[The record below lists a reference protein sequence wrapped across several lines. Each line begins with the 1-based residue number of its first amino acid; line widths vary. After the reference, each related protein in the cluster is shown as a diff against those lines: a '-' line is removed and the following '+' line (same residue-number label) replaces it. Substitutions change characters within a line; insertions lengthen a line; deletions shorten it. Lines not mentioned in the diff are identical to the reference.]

1 MQRFGPMKTQLHVV
15 FRGFSASPALA
26 ARIDEE
32 VADLE
37 RIWDRITACRVSL
50 ERPHRR
56 KHHGDHFLT
65 RIELFVPGK
74 VLVVGRDPPEHESFE
89 DAYAALNEAFDM
101 VRRQLREYARV
112 MHGRI
117 KRHQHQQ
124 TAVVSQL
131 FPDFGFLR
139 AGDGREIYF
148 HRNAVLHDGWN
159 RLDLGARVAFAE
171 EAGDEGPQASTV
183 RVMHGR
189 ARELHRER
197 S

>member
-1 MQRFGPMKTQLHVV
+1 MKTQPHVV
-15 FRGFSASPALA
+15 FRGFRASPALA
-26 ARIDEE
+26 ARIEEE

-37 RIWDRITACRVSL
+37 HIWDRITACRVSL

-56 KHHGDHFLT
+56 KRHGDHFVT

-74 VLVVGRDPPEHESFE
+74 LLVVDRDPPEHESFE

-101 VRRQLREYARV
+101 LRRQLREYVRV
-112 MHGRI
+112 MRGHT
-117 KRHQHQQ
+117 KRHEHQE

-131 FPDFGFLR
+131 FPEFGFLR

-148 HRNAVLHDGWN
+148 HRNAVLNDAWN

-171 EAGDEGPQASTV
+171 EAGDQGPQASTV
-183 RVMHGR
+183 RVVR
-189 ARELHRER
+189 AR
-197 S
+197 

>member
-1 MQRFGPMKTQLHVV
+1 MKTQPHVV
-15 FRGFSASPALA
+15 FRGFSASPAVTE
-26 ARIDEE
+26 RINEE

-56 KHHGDHFLT
+56 KHHGDHFVT

-74 VLVVGRDPPEHESFE
+74 VLVVDRDPPEHESFE

-101 VRRQLREYARV
+101 LRRQLREYVRV
-112 MHGRI
+112 LRGRT
-117 KRHQHQQ
+117 KRHVHQE
-124 TAVVSQL
+124 TAVVWRL
-131 FPDFGFLR
+131 FPEFGFLR

-148 HRNAVLHDGWN
+148 HRNAVLNDAWE

-171 EAGDEGPQASTV
+171 EPGDEGPQASTV
-183 RVMHGR
+183 RLVRGR
-189 ARELHRER
+189 ARETEGGRA
-197 S
+197 

>member
-1 MQRFGPMKTQLHVV
+1 MQSLPAMKTQPHVV
-15 FRGFSASPALA
+15 FRGFRASPALS
-26 ARIDEE
+26 ARIEEE

-56 KHHGDHFLT
+56 KRHGDHFVT

-74 VLVVGRDPPEHESFE
+74 VLVVDRDPPEHESFE

-101 VRRQLREYARV
+101 LRRQLREYVRV
-112 MHGRI
+112 MRGRT
-117 KRHQHQQ
+117 KRHEHQE

-131 FPDFGFLR
+131 FPEFGFLR
-139 AGDGREIYF
+139 ARDGREIYF
-148 HRNAVLHDGWN
+148 HRNAVLHDGWG

-183 RVMHGR
+183 RVMR
-189 ARELHRER
+189 AR
-197 S
+197 